1 VAEKAKCPEDLF
13 LSAVA
18 GSELSEKFLDRV
30 LTDGNDFLLHELR
43 CRIARALGELSYRE
57 RGILEMRLGLGDGY
71 AYTLAEAGMVF
82 RLTRERIR
90 QIQVKALRKL
100 RQRANDLK
108 DFVRAH
114 GS

>member
-1 VAEKAKCPEDLF
+1 VAEKAKCPEELF

-18 GSELSEKFLDRV
+18 GSELCDTFLARAAS
-30 LTDGNDFLLHELR
+30 DGTESLMRDLR
-43 CRIARALGELSYRE
+43 CQISAALRALSYRE

-71 AYTLAEAGMVF
+71 AYTLAETGYVF

-100 RQRANDLK
+100 RHRAEDLK
-108 DFVRAH
+108 DFLR
-114 GS
+114 S